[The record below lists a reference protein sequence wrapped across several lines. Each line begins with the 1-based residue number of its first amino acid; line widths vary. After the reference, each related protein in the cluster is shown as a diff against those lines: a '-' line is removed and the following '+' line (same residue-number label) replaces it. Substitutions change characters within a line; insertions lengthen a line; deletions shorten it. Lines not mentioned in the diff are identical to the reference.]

1 MEPEKTIE
9 EGEVR
14 SGRSAVW
21 MRGLFMLLFMIAFGL
36 GQALLWLTGLVQFL
50 WLLFA
55 GESNGALAKFGS
67 SLSVW
72 LAETARFVSCASD
85 NKPFPWAPWPPS
97 D

>member
-9 EGEVR
+9 KGEVG

-36 GQALLWLTGLVQFL
+36 GQTLLWLTGLVQFL

-55 GESNGALAKFGS
+55 GESNGVLAKFGS
-67 SLSVW
+67 SLSLW
-72 LAETARFVSCASD
+72 LAETARFVSCASND
-85 NKPFPWAPWPPS
+85 KPFPWAPWPPS